1 MTAPRRALFAL
12 LSMAAAG
19 VALAQPAQDLPI
31 SAKAA
36 TDFTALRQRPLF
48 APDRSVPPPIAPVE
62 AAPVVEAPPP
72 PPPPP
77 PPAATAPDWEL
88 VGLVRSDRINS
99 AMFRSRGTP
108 PEFSLRQGESRD
120 GWTLTD
126 IGRSE
131 VTLDSGQGRA
141 SLKFATAK

>member
-1 MTAPRRALFAL
+1 MVLML
-12 LSMAAAG
+12 
-19 VALAQPAQDLPI
+19 ALASVGGVVAETVRDMPI
-31 SAKAA
+31 SAKVPG
-36 TDFTALRQRPLF
+36 DFTALRQRPLF
-48 APDRSVPPPIAPVE
+48 APDRSVPPPIAIIE
-62 AAPVVEAPPP
+62 AAPVVEPPP

-77 PPAATAPDWEL
+77 PPPVATAPEWEL
-88 VGLVRSDRINS
+88 VGLVRSDRLNS

-126 IGRSE
+126 IGRAE
-131 VTLDSGQGRA
+131 VILDNGHGRA